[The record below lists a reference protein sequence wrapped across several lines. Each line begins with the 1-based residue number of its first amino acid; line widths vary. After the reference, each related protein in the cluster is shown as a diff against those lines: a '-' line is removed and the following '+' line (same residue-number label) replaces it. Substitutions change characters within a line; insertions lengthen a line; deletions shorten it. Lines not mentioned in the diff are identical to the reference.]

1 MTVPTVVWPCATSQ
15 PPQSS
20 VTATGQEVGDLDLR
34 EPPHPQAQGVHLR
47 VVGVA
52 DGVVDPGPPPTT
64 QAQRVHGA
72 RAVDRLGDD
81 AVHHRVGGPF
91 AQVAGRRVPEVP
103 PRREPQQREPD
114 DDGQGHHPAGEERRD
129 AGDRHGDDGHE
140 DRRDPEPGDVRQRLD
155 VVGRARDE
163 VAGTGALDRR
173 QRQRD
178 DAVHELLAQ
187 LGEEVLAHPERR
199 PAREP
204 RQHRL
209 GDDRDG
215 EADGEAVDRRDVA
228 LLGHRVDE
236 QADDPRGGQ
245 RGRRG
250 ERVQADDEDQLAAV
264 PQQHAL
270 GMRSHRGH
278 LGDGQ
283 RGPRRR
289 CHEERH
295 QSSPRIT
302 TAR

>member
-1 MTVPTVVWPCATSQ
+1 MARATIQPVRNAATQVIATVT
-15 PPQSS
+15 
-20 VTATGQEVGDLDLR
+20 TATKIDGIPNRATCDNASTSLVVR
-34 EPPHPQAQGVHLR
+34 ETRSPVPAR
-47 VVGVA
+47 ST
-52 DGVVDPGPPPTT
+52 VDSGSETT
-64 QAQRVHGA
+64 RSMNCSRSSAKRSSPIH
-72 RAVDRLGDD
+72 
-81 AVHHRVGGPF
+81 
-91 AQVAGRRVPEVP
+91 
-103 PRREPQQREPD
+103 
-114 DDGQGHHPAGEERRD
+114 
-129 AGDRHGDDGHE
+129 
-140 DRRDPEPGDVRQRLD
+140 
-155 VVGRARDE
+155 
-163 VAGTGALDRR
+163 
-173 QRQRD
+173 
-178 DAVHELLAQ
+178 
-187 LGEEVLAHPERR
+187 ERR

-215 EADGEAVDRRDVA
+215 QADGEAVDRRDVA

-264 PQQHAL
+264 AQQHAL
-270 GMRSHRGH
+270 GMRPHGGH